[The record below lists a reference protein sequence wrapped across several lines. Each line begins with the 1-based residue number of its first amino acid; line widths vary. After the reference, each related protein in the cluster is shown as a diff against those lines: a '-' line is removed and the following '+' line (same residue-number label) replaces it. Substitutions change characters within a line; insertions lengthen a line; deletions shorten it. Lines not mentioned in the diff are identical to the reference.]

1 MLLTDRVAIVSGV
14 GPGVGRSVALRFAQE
29 GAKVVLACRGVE
41 KAEAIADEVRELGR
55 DVLVQ
60 SCDVTQPEQ
69 CQALVDATV
78 QAFGRIDVLVN
89 NAFATGKIKPLMKA
103 DVAASWRTPFEVNV
117 YGTLDLSQRAAL
129 AMNDGGSIVMIGTQ
143 SALVPQ
149 PGLGSYG
156 ASKAALA
163 AASQG
168 LATELGPRSIR
179 VNTVVP
185 SHIDGPN
192 LRYWF
197 KMEAK
202 RRAIDEEEV
211 YRETAALGL
220 LPHVCTSD
228 EVAGAVLFFASD
240 LSSAVTGQSLK
251 VNCGQLLS

>member
-1 MLLTDRVAIVSGV
+1 MLLADRVAIVSGV
-14 GPGVGRSVALRFAQE
+14 GPGVGRSVALRCAQE

-41 KAEAIADEVRELGR
+41 KAEAIAAEVRDLGR

-78 QAFGRIDVLVN
+78 EAFGRLDVLVN

-103 DVAASWRTPFEVNV
+103 DVAANWRTPFEVNV

-143 SALVPQ
+143 SALVPE

-163 AASQG
+163 AASKALPPSSG
-168 LATELGPRSIR
+168 LDRSASTPWFQVTSMAPTFGTGSRWKRSAVRSMRKRSTERPPRSGFCR
-179 VNTVVP
+179 TFAPLMRSQAP
-185 SHIDGPN
+185 SCSSQ
-192 LRYWF
+192 
-197 KMEAK
+197 
-202 RRAIDEEEV
+202 AIC
-211 YRETAALGL
+211 RPPSPA
-220 LPHVCTSD
+220 
-228 EVAGAVLFFASD
+228 
-240 LSSAVTGQSLK
+240 
-251 VNCGQLLS
+251 NR

>member
-1 MLLTDRVAIVSGV
+1 MLLADRVAIVSGV
-14 GPGVGRSVALRFAQE
+14 GPGVGRSAALRLAQE
-29 GAKVVLACRGVE
+29 GAKVVLSCRGVE
-41 KAEAIADEVRELGR
+41 KAEAIAAEVRELGG
-55 DVLVQ
+55 DVLVR

-78 QAFGRIDVLVN
+78 EAFGRLDVLVN
-89 NAFATGKIKPLMKA
+89 NAFATGKMKPLMKA

-129 AMNDGGSIVMIGTQ
+129 TMNDGGSIIMIGTQ
-143 SALVPQ
+143 SALVPE

-168 LATELGPRSIR
+168 LATELGPRAIR

-192 LRYWF
+192 LRFWF
-197 KMEAK
+197 KMEAE
-202 RRAIDEEEV
+202 RRNIEEEEV
-211 YRETAALGL
+211 CRDITALGL
-220 LPHVCTSD
+220 LPHICTSD

-240 LSSAVTGQSLK
+240 LSSAVTGQSLR